1 MNDEWF
7 TADSTH
13 LLGPFVKETHDGGVG
28 QRFRVLRQPPFSFF
42 PHDIFMEIP
51 VVLRDFQGQQDSR
64 QGPYVSKTALRVF
77 ERPYKVLLEKQ
88 RCRNRNTKGRAP
100 PLADKNIMLPNVSF
114 SS

>member
-51 VVLRDFQGQQDSR
+51 VVLRDFQGQQDGSISIFLQQFLPSTLFR
-64 QGPYVSKTALRVF
+64 QWTGTWWDAGGTRGKTIYPPNCTTNRAAYPNLH
-77 ERPYKVLLEKQ
+77 
-88 RCRNRNTKGRAP
+88 RNR
-100 PLADKNIMLPNVSF
+100 F
-114 SS
+114 